1 MKSVAFRR
9 PAEGKDAPP
18 GSQETQSR
26 WGGFPGGSSAMMR
39 NVGLRTQLKK
49 ERERDGCF
57 ERAFFQ
63 VHITSL
69 YTLSEK
75 EEEENEK
82 KTAKNIFYYSSVCDL
97 KELQRWDL

>member
-49 ERERDGCF
+49 ERERGS
-57 ERAFFQ
+57 ERERETGVSKGLFFRCILQ
-63 VHITSL
+63 ACIHFR
-69 YTLSEK
+69 K
-75 EEEENEK
+75 KKRK
-82 KTAKNIFYYSSVCDL
+82 KTKKKRRRIYFITPVSVT
-97 KELQRWDL
+97 